1 MEDLYS
7 INEILNAVEELQDKK
22 SKKVMIIDNK
32 PTEYQKDG
40 IPQNTLKLIE
50 EAEKAINKS

>member
-1 MEDLYS
+1 MKDHYS
-7 INEILNAVEELQDKK
+7 IDEILNAVEELQDKK
-22 SKKVMIIDNK
+22 TKKVIIIDDK
-32 PTEYQKDG
+32 PIKNQKDS

>member
-1 MEDLYS
+1 MKDLYS
-7 INEILNAVEELQDKK
+7 IDEILNAVEELQDKK
-22 SKKVMIIDNK
+22 SKKVIIIDDK
-32 PTEYQKDG
+32 PIKDQKDS

>member
-1 MEDLYS
+1 MKDLYS

-22 SKKVMIIDNK
+22 SKKVTIIDDKPNK
-32 PTEYQKDG
+32 YQKDS
-40 IPQNTLKLIE
+40 IPQDTLKLIE

>member
-1 MEDLYS
+1 MKDLYS

-22 SKKVMIIDNK
+22 SKKVTIIVDK
-32 PTEYQKDG
+32 PIKNQKDS
-40 IPQNTLKLIE
+40 IPQDTLKLIE

>member
-1 MEDLYS
+1 MKDLYS

-22 SKKVMIIDNK
+22 SKKVTIIDGNPIK
-32 PTEYQKDG
+32 YRKDS